1 MRGGAC
7 PVCRVFA
14 IQSMLVLVVLVLVQ
28 LMLVVLVLV
37 VVVLLVPLLL
47 VVLVLVLHGL
57 SCHAFLCNES
67 YQKTLPT
74 RPHQV
79 RIYDLGRYCPRAPF
93 NRIYVPVPVPVT
105 GRYCPRAPFLP
116 EDSDAEGDVESEED
130 LDSDSNI

>member
-1 MRGGAC
+1 M
-7 PVCRVFA
+7 
-14 IQSMLVLVVLVLVQ
+14 
-28 LMLVVLVLV
+28 
-37 VVVLLVPLLL
+37 

-93 NRIYVPVPVPVT
+93 
-105 GRYCPRAPFLP
+105 LP